1 MVLTLIRIG
10 GVLSVAAVV
19 ACGGGGGAPPP
30 KRTVSGTFQTVHWSD
45 NGTKTTVAGPPKVRF
60 GRSALAATAL
70 LIPDTSAAG
79 YAQLSLTLDAIQ
91 GFSVADVPAG
101 PYFLE
106 IGATVSRI
114 ASCNGGTQ
122 PIDVKAP
129 LLFDLATSTPDLGA
143 VTSARSDLSEPT
155 TFTRVTLDITGM
167 DAWASGDRIQMAS
180 SQARTNQRAFFS
192 PPPATGV
199 TSFTGTS
206 PWFGFGLPDASKND
220 VVSVY
225 QRATTPL
232 FSGAAAASFHRATR
246 FARLTNLTVADGAT
260 TATAVALGAAPQT
273 GTIGADLRSAQFAAF
288 ATDVNPGATLSVFSL
303 LVLGV
308 PHSSSYPDMP
318 PDEVTPILELEPS
331 SAIDADFGTLAY
343 GQFLDPLWKE
353 VRRVFYTFDVT
364 SVGEQGLLFS
374 DVPAS
379 ALPAGPIAPVLSPPK
394 SPRVNGK
401 DAFANQT
408 GTGVQPTI
416 SWSPPALGAPTS
428 YVVEILPTALPCSM
442 AGQTVG
448 VTATVHGSTS
458 FKVPPGLLQAGLG
471 YRAVITAR
479 QAPWDAL
486 DVGPFRT
493 GTPLHSAQVVTAMF
507 SP

>member
-1 MVLTLIRIG
+1 
-10 GVLSVAAVV
+10 
-19 ACGGGGGAPPP
+19 
-30 KRTVSGTFQTVHWSD
+30 
-45 NGTKTTVAGPPKVRF
+45 
-60 GRSALAATAL
+60 
-70 LIPDTSAAG
+70 
-79 YAQLSLTLDAIQ
+79 
-91 GFSVADVPAG
+91 
-101 PYFLE
+101 
-106 IGATVSRI
+106 
-114 ASCNGGTQ
+114 
-122 PIDVKAP
+122 
-129 LLFDLATSTPDLGA
+129 
-143 VTSARSDLSEPT
+143 
-155 TFTRVTLDITGM
+155 
-167 DAWASGDRIQMAS
+167 
-180 SQARTNQRAFFS
+180 
-192 PPPATGV
+192 
-199 TSFTGTS
+199 
-206 PWFGFGLPDASKND
+206 
-220 VVSVY
+220 
-225 QRATTPL
+225 
-232 FSGAAAASFHRATR
+232 
-246 FARLTNLTVADGAT
+246 
-260 TATAVALGAAPQT
+260 
-273 GTIGADLRSAQFAAF
+273 
-288 ATDVNPGATLSVFSL
+288 
-303 LVLGV
+303 
-308 PHSSSYPDMP
+308 
-318 PDEVTPILELEPS
+318 
-331 SAIDADFGTLAY
+331 
-343 GQFLDPLWKE
+343 
-353 VRRVFYTFDVT
+353 
-364 SVGEQGLLFS
+364 LFS